1 MDALK
6 IIIGAALLA
15 LGAAFLYKPPLILS
29 LNSLIRELL
38 ANDKRVILYHKKIAI
53 FLISLSFIAL
63 YMGTHFEKRA
73 RGPAAVNPSA
83 ASRKKDSFQEARFGA
98 VRDYYAGNYRESLK
112 KTLRVLA
119 ERPDE
124 EWAMIHLGI
133 VYEMLGENE
142 RARKAM
148 ERAAAKYPQNKT
160 AVRNLEMFGS
170 NPKR

>member
-6 IIIGAALLA
+6 IIIGAAMLA

-29 LNSLIRELL
+29 LNSLIRVFL

-63 YMGTHFEKRA
+63 YMGMHFEKRA
-73 RGPAAVNPSA
+73 PGGTAGNSPAAPL
-83 ASRKKDSFQEARFGA
+83 KKDSFQDARFGA
-98 VRDYYAGNYRESLK
+98 VRDYYAGDYRESLK

-124 EWAMIHLGI
+124 EWAMIHLGM
-133 VYEMLGENE
+133 VYEMLGELE
-142 RARKAM
+142 RARRAM
-148 ERAAAKYPQNKT
+148 ERAAVKYPQNKT
-160 AVRNLEMFGS
+160 AAKKLEILES
-170 NPKR
+170 KPKR